1 MGGLDH
7 AYIWMRETHADGGG
21 VPFENVERLDALF
34 SLGVCVD
41 VPGVRVNSC
50 TMRP

>member
-21 VPFENVERLDALF
+21 VPLKDVERLNALL

-41 VPGVRVNSC
+41 VPGVHVNGC
-50 TMRP
+50 PMRP